1 MSRQVFVL
9 LDFIQLV
16 IFSIVYTYLFEK
28 YFLWILISR
37 VILWPTIEST
47 GKCKLAAKLGIM
59 FEKDLI
65 WCEEI

>member
-37 VILWPTIEST
+37 VILWSSKKKDKEESS
-47 GKCKLAAKLGIM
+47 
-59 FEKDLI
+59 
-65 WCEEI
+65 

>member
-37 VILWPTIEST
+37 VILWPTILLWPSKKKGKEESS
-47 GKCKLAAKLGIM
+47 
-59 FEKDLI
+59 
-65 WCEEI
+65 

>member
-37 VILWPTIEST
+37 VILWPTILLWPSKKKDKEESS
-47 GKCKLAAKLGIM
+47 
-59 FEKDLI
+59 
-65 WCEEI
+65 